1 MADYFSQT
9 VIRPDIPRAAMTA
22 LEFRILRGI
31 FEHEAVGDDV
41 YFCASH
47 GPDDCL
53 LLEVAEIKALLGV
66 DEGIASSLADLVRE
80 QLAAGDA
87 DDDVFDLD
95 LSAIGFEGIFQD
107 IVKRSSLDHVEVEAA
122 WTCSKMRPDGFG
134 GAATL
139 ITADDI
145 QSVSTTGWLEETIAR
160 LSRDAGPA

>member
-9 VIRPDIPRAAMTA
+9 VIRPDIPRTAMTA
-22 LEFRILRGI
+22 LEFKVLSQM
-31 FEHEAVGDDV
+31 FEHEDVGEDV

-47 GPDDCL
+47 GPNDL
-53 LLEVAEIKALLGV
+53 LFLDLAEARALLAE
-66 DEGIASSLADLVRE
+66 DEGVASGLADLVRQE
-80 QLAAGDA
+80 MGKSGPDDA
-87 DDDVFDLD
+87 ELELD

-107 IVKRSSLDHVEVEAA
+107 IVRRSALEHIEVEAA

-145 QSVSTTGWLEETIAR
+145 ETVSTAGWLEEAIAR
-160 LSRDAGPA
+160 LSRDAPG